1 MVFSQI
7 LVLRPRPQETSCL
20 ILTYFA
26 KRSIFY
32 AGSWPCSCL
41 KKVPQ
46 DADMKNLLWGS
57 NFEVATYRTGS
68 WTTELKLKVKFWLKV
83 NKLWVKFRLTW
94 PIYILA
100 RPDQFLHSIHYDLP
114 HSMYS
119 GSRGKSWTYKLFS

>member
-32 AGSWPCSCL
+32 AGSCSCL

-46 DADMKNLLWGS
+46 DANMKNPGKT
-57 NFEVATYRTGS
+57 FYGGAI
-68 WTTELKLKVKFWLKV
+68 LKS
-83 NKLWVKFRLTW
+83 R
-94 PIYILA
+94 PIG
-100 RPDQFLHSIHYDLP
+100 PDHEQLN
-114 HSMYS
+114 
-119 GSRGKSWTYKLFS
+119 

>member
-32 AGSWPCSCL
+32 AGSCSCL

-57 NFEVATYRTGS
+57 NFKVATYRTGS
-68 WTTELKLKVKFWLKV
+68 
-83 NKLWVKFRLTW
+83 
-94 PIYILA
+94 
-100 RPDQFLHSIHYDLP
+100 
-114 HSMYS
+114 
-119 GSRGKSWTYKLFS
+119 